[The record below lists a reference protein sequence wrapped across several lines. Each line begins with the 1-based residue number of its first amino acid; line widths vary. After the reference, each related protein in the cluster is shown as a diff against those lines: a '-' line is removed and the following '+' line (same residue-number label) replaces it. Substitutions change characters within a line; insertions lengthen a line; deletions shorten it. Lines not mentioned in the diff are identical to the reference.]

1 MCEVE
6 CDGESEGMCIV
17 SVMGRVRVTCVRLSV
32 MGRVKGRCVMC
43 DGSVCYVTVLCCMSP
58 CIGERPLMGR
68 GCSLLTC
75 GYVCRWVV

>member
-1 MCEVE
+1 MYSE
-6 CDGESEGMCIV
+6 CDGESEGDMCE
-17 SVMGRVRVTCVRLSV
+17 VRV